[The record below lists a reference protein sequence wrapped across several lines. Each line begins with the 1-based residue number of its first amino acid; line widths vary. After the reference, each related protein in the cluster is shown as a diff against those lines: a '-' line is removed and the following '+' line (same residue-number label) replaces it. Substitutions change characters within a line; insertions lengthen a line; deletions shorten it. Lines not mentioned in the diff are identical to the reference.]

1 MRGLSDVVTAAD
13 RKTLSSDGSPTRSRS
28 RPSRAVFRSSGATC
42 VMKRQLRT
50 PEAARRAHHARAMVR
65 RYRHGFEKLGVVD
78 ERPAIAGA
86 LLG

>member
-1 MRGLSDVVTAAD
+1 
-13 RKTLSSDGSPTRSRS
+13 
-28 RPSRAVFRSSGATC
+28 
-42 VMKRQLRT
+42 MKRQLRT